1 MYPDLRISDSA
12 GLSKNHSRMS
22 QVLRLTATVVLL
34 CLAVP
39 LPAQDNDVSLGDLAR
54 SVRKSKSPEEQ
65 KVEEKKVIDNDNF
78 SIMMDKAESA
88 RLNGKPVFS
97 INPVAKTFTMTSTDG
112 TCSLSFDAKAAAMNP
127 APYIASDLPQDEL
140 VKLEGPAR
148 ISDDVL
154 EVSVH
159 NGTGWELK
167 EIVVGLTVIQPPR
180 GAEVRDAALTS
191 TTDSGVPTKTA
202 DSTVLYHLKGTGTP
216 DSTTIFRGNLG
227 GALAERNSGSS
238 SSSGFNDWHWA
249 IVAARGIPPAPS
261 SVPALGVMLASPT
274 PLTVGG
280 TDLPGVSGPA
290 ITTQPA
296 AQTLNTIP
304 APPIPAAK

>member
-1 MYPDLRISDSA
+1 
-12 GLSKNHSRMS
+12 MS
-22 QVLRLTATVVLL
+22 QVLRTTATVVLL

-39 LPAQDNDVSLGDLAR
+39 LLAQDDDVSLGDLAR
-54 SVRKSKSPEEQ
+54 SVRKTKSPEEQ

-97 INPVAKTFTMTSTDG
+97 IDPVAKIFTMTSTDG
-112 TCSLSFDAKAAAMNP
+112 TCSLSFDAKATALSP
-127 APYIASDLPQDEL
+127 APYISSDLPQDEL

-167 EIVVGLTVIQPPR
+167 EIVVGLTVIQPSR
-180 GAEVRDAALTS
+180 GAEIRDAALTP
-191 TTDSGVPTKTA
+191 TTDSGIPTKIA
-202 DSTVLYHLKGTGTP
+202 DSTVLYHLKGTGAP
-216 DSTTIFRGNLG
+216 DSTATFRGNLG
-227 GALAERNSGSS
+227 GGLVERNSNA
-238 SSSGFNDWHWA
+238 SSGSDSNFNFKDWHWA
-249 IVAARGIPPAPS
+249 IVAARGIPPAPPT
-261 SVPALGVMLASPT
+261 VPAPAVTLASPG

-280 TDLPGVSGPA
+280 AGLPGVSELGISEPGISA
-290 ITTQPA
+290 QPA
-296 AQTLNTIP
+296 APNLNSTP
-304 APPIPAAK
+304 APPVPAAK

>member
-1 MYPDLRISDSA
+1 
-12 GLSKNHSRMS
+12 MS
-22 QVLRLTATVVLL
+22 QVLRTTATVVLL

-39 LPAQDNDVSLGDLAR
+39 LLAQDDDVSLGDLAR
-54 SVRKSKSPEEQ
+54 SVRKTKSPEEQ

-97 INPVAKTFTMTSTDG
+97 IDPVAKIFTMTSTDG
-112 TCSLSFDAKAAAMNP
+112 TCSLSFDAKATALSP
-127 APYIASDLPQDEL
+127 APYISSDLPQDEL

-167 EIVVGLTVIQPPR
+167 EIVVGLTVIQPLR

-191 TTDSGVPTKTA
+191 TTDSGVPTKIA
-202 DSTVLYHLKGTGTP
+202 DSTVLYHLKGTGAP
-216 DSTTIFRGNLG
+216 DSTTTFRGNLG
-227 GALAERNSGSS
+227 GGLVERNSNA
-238 SSSGFNDWHWA
+238 SSGSDSNFNFKDWHWA
-249 IVAARGIPPAPS
+249 IVAARGIPPAPPT
-261 SVPALGVMLASPT
+261 VPAPAVTLASPG

-280 TDLPGVSGPA
+280 AGLPGVSELGISEPGISA
-290 ITTQPA
+290 QPA
-296 AQTLNTIP
+296 APNLNSTP
-304 APPIPAAK
+304 APPVPAAK

>member
-1 MYPDLRISDSA
+1 
-12 GLSKNHSRMS
+12 MS
-22 QVLRLTATVVLL
+22 QVLRTTATVVLL

-39 LPAQDNDVSLGDLAR
+39 LLAQDDEVSLGDLAR

-78 SIMMDKAESA
+78 SVMMDKAESA

-97 INPVAKTFTMTSTDG
+97 IDPVAKTFTMTSTNG
-112 TCSLSFDAKAAAMNP
+112 TCRLSFDAKAMALSP

-167 EIVVGLTVIQPPR
+167 EIVVGVTVIQLSH

-191 TTDSGVPTKTA
+191 TTDSGVPTKVA
-202 DSTVLYHLKGTGTP
+202 DSTVLYHLKGTGAP
-216 DSTTIFRGNLG
+216 DSTVTFRGNLG
-227 GALAERNSGSS
+227 GALAERSS
-238 SSSGFNDWHWA
+238 SSSSSADSNSNSKDWHWA
-249 IVAARGIPPAPS
+249 IVAARGIPPAPPT
-261 SVPALGVMLASPT
+261 VPAQAVTLASPR
-274 PLTVGG
+274 PLAVGG
-280 TDLPGVSGPA
+280 ADLPGILA
-290 ITTQPA
+290 QPA
-296 AQTLNTIP
+296 AQTLNSIP
-304 APPIPAAK
+304 APLVPPSK

>member
-1 MYPDLRISDSA
+1 M
-12 GLSKNHSRMS
+12 
-22 QVLRLTATVVLL
+22 L

-39 LPAQDNDVSLGDLAR
+39 LLAQDDDVSLGDLAR

-112 TCSLSFDAKAAAMNP
+112 TCSLSFDAKAMP
-127 APYIASDLPQDEL
+127 LSSTPYIASDLPQDEL

-159 NGTGWELK
+159 NGTGWDLK
-167 EIVVGLTVIQPPR
+167 EIVVGLTVIQLPR

-202 DSTVLYHLKGTGTP
+202 DSTVLYHLKGTGVP
-216 DSTTIFRGNLG
+216 DSTTTFRGNVG
-227 GALAERNSGSS
+227 GALAERNSSS
-238 SSSGFNDWHWA
+238 SSSADSNFNFKDWHWA
-249 IVAARGIPPAPS
+249 IVAARGIPPAPPI
-261 SVPALGVMLASPT
+261 VPPQGVTLASPA
-274 PLTVGG
+274 PLTAGG
-280 TDLPGVSGPA
+280 ADLPGTSG
-290 ITTQPA
+290 QPA
-296 AQTLNTIP
+296 AQTLNSIP